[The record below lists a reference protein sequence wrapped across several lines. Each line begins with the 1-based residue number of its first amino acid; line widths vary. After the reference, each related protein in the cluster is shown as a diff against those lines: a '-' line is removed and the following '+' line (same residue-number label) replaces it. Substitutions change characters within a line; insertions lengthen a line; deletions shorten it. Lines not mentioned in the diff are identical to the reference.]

1 MEPALDHSRNA
12 VQIGAGRARTRTNR
26 RLKLIFL
33 IRALGVGGTERQLVE
48 LAKALDRG
56 VFDVAVLCFYS
67 GGPLANEL
75 VAAGIPVVSLRK
87 RGRWEI
93 VRFLAR
99 LAAELRRRRPDIVHG
114 YLTGPNLM
122 ASVMKAILPST
133 RIVWGIRASTF
144 ETTGPLERML
154 ARLEALLSSSA
165 DLVIVNSAA
174 GLDYC
179 RAAGFVRDRCT
190 LIRNGVDVTRFSP
203 AAAPKSRQRTLW
215 GIQADALVIGLIGRL
230 DPMKDHPTFLR
241 AAAILAQSRPA
252 ARFVCIGDGPQAYL
266 SQLRAL
272 AAQLGIGEKVVWTG
286 TIDDM
291 PSAYGALDIC
301 CSSSFGEG
309 TPNCVTEAMAC
320 AVPCVVT
327 DVGDSRIVVGETGEV
342 VPPRDPAALAAGL
355 EAMARRIALDPQPGI
370 AARERIVA
378 GFSLPRLVR
387 ETSHALVACHD

>member
-1 MEPALDHSRNA
+1 VEPAFDNRRNA
-12 VQIGAGRARTRTNR
+12 AQVAAGCARTRTNR
-26 RLKLIFL
+26 QLKLIFL
-33 IRALGVGGTERQLVE
+33 VRALGVGGTERQLVE

-56 VFDVAVLCFYS
+56 VFDIAVLCFYS

-133 RIVWGIRASTF
+133 RIVWGIRASTL
-144 ETTGPLERML
+144 ETTGPLEKLL
-154 ARLEALLSSSA
+154 ARAEALLSSSA

-179 RAAGFVRDRCT
+179 RAAGFARDRCT

-215 GIQADALVIGLIGRL
+215 GIQADVLLIGLVGRI

-241 AAAILAQSRPA
+241 AAAIFAQSRPA
-252 ARFVCIGDGPQAYL
+252 ARFVCIGDGPQAYV

-286 TIDDM
+286 TIGDM
-291 PSAYGALDIC
+291 PSAYCALDIC

-327 DVGDSRIVVGETGEV
+327 DVGDSRFVVGETGEV
-342 VPPRDPAALAAGL
+342 VPPRDPSALAAGI

-370 AARERIVA
+370 AARQRIVS

-387 ETSHALVACHD
+387 ETSHALITCHD